1 MRADFWGMITAP
13 QLVSGPKS
21 MNLFPCAAF
30 AIVAL
35 GVTSATADDWT
46 AVQLRG
52 QVLQLVNDQWQPLQR
67 GMVVPD
73 SRHIRTLGSGR
84 VTLKRGK
91 ETLSLRPDTE
101 IQIHDRGTPAK
112 PDTTVSEYAGTVSVE
127 AQVEDVQHF
136 AVETSVLAAVVKG
149 TKFTVHAGKT
159 GAAVSVQRGHV
170 EVDDHRNGSHVL
182 ISIGQSAS
190 IDLAKGNDLTVVE
203 GSGSAP
209 AVTSENASPGPDFGV
224 TSTPDSPAGGGP
236 ANAGNGKGNSGSGN
250 GNCGPNGKHS
260 SGNGGI

>member
-1 MRADFWGMITAP
+1 MAIGRSRVAGLDGDSKVSREKRLKSSCSTVAPLSSRAGAARSV
-13 QLVSGPKS
+13 QLVDA
-21 MNLFPCAAF
+21 N
-30 AIVAL
+30 
-35 GVTSATADDWT
+35 
-46 AVQLRG
+46 
-52 QVLQLVNDQWQPLQR
+52 
-67 GMVVPD
+67 
-73 SRHIRTLGSGR
+73 H
-84 VTLKRGK
+84 
-91 ETLSLRPDTE
+91 
-101 IQIHDRGTPAK
+101 
-112 PDTTVSEYAGTVSVE
+112 TVSVE